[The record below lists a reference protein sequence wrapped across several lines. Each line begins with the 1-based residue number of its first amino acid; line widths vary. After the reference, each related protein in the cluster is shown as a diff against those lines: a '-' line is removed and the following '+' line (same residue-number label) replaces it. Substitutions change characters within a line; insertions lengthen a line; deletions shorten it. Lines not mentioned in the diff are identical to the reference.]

1 LDEPF
6 TRRPGGW
13 AARSLGALPAD
24 AHFDSMEKEHFMPSL
39 QERISDLTHRLDELR
54 RFL

>member
-1 LDEPF
+1 
-6 TRRPGGW
+6 
-13 AARSLGALPAD
+13 LPAD